1 LTSTKDYNCIIFSFT
16 DIDECLFA
24 NGGCEDQCLNF
35 NGSFQCQCRADSFLE
50 NGGVS
55 CRGKVKSK
63 IEDDRFWGGGEVLL
77 ETVIEFIEQHRRSF
91 SILP

>member
-1 LTSTKDYNCIIFSFT
+1 M
-16 DIDECLFA
+16 FA

-35 NGSFQCQCRADSFLE
+35 NGSFQCQCMEDSFLE
-50 NGGVS
+50 NDGVS

-77 ETVIEFIEQHRRSF
+77 ETVIEFYEPHRRHYQF
-91 SILP
+91 CHRHLICCPVL